1 MVGNLNIYAI
11 RGATTLNNDSAG
23 EMDEKIA
30 LLFSAILDEN
40 KISEE
45 DIAYIL
51 LSQTSDLR
59 KSNAASSL
67 RRSNYC
73 SKTPLFCLN
82 EAEVDNAL
90 EKCVR
95 IMVVVGHEAKSE
107 IKMVY
112 QGKAKALR
120 PDLVKEK
127 K

>member
-11 RGATTLNNDSAG
+11 RGATTLTSDSAS
-23 EMDEKIA
+23 EMEEKAA
-30 LLFSAILDEN
+30 LLFSTILEEN
-40 KISEE
+40 KIGEE
-45 DIAYIL
+45 DIAYVL

-59 KSNAASSL
+59 KSNAASAL

-73 SKTPLFCLN
+73 SNIPLFCLN

-112 QGKAKALR
+112 QEKAKALR

-127 K
+127 G